1 MAVLAYQYGA
11 FQFQGFNY
19 LRRGAVALC
28 ACRFIPVDFHQVLM
42 AVGAYCVAGQG
53 IMDPGYILMA
63 VGA

>member
-1 MAVLAYQYGA
+1 MAVLAYQYGT

-28 ACRFIPVDFHQVLM
+28 TCRLVPVDFHKVLVAM
-42 AVGAYCVAGQG
+42 GAYGIAGQG
-53 IMDPGYILMA
+53 IMDTGYVLVA